1 MKALRLLAGVVAVG
15 AAVAV
20 LRELAARGVLPGRR
34 AAEEALPE
42 AGGEEPVLGYD
53 GMDRDTLIDWLSDAD
68 LDRETLLRIRG
79 YEEANRGREPVLET
93 VATLL
98 D

>member
-1 MKALRLLAGVVAVG
+1 MRAWRWIAGLAMVGGAVL
-15 AAVAV
+15 A
-20 LRELAARGVLPGRR
+20 LRELTARGVLPRGG
-34 AAEEALPE
+34 AAAGGELEP
-42 AGGEEPVLGYD
+42 GGEEPVLGYD

-68 LDRETLLRIRG
+68 LDREALLRVRD
-79 YEEANRGREPVLET
+79 YEAANRGREPVLEA